1 MSQEK
6 WCASPKTNMNAENT
20 YLEKEKHRTKPPFLV
35 FKMLIIADVYT
46 FQQDIKGSS
55 RYVGP

>member
-6 WCASPKTNMNAENT
+6 WSASPKTNMKAENT
-20 YLEKEKHRTKPPFLV
+20 YLEKEEHRTKPPILA

-46 FQQDIKGSS
+46 FQKGIKKVVPGM
-55 RYVGP
+55 